1 MTSLSERPP
10 IGLDLPEAETFIFSV
25 GGMKCGGCV
34 GAVERLLKQQPGVLG
49 ASVNLVTATARVAC
63 RRGASNPEGL
73 AAYLGEK
80 GFPAQV
86 QVPSAP
92 PAPLP
97 EAVPPYGSLGT
108 ALALLVL
115 SSLGHWQHLG
125 GPHLP
130 LVGSLEFHWLLAT
143 LALAIPGREIFRD
156 GWISFRQGRPDM
168 NTLVALGTGG
178 AYLASCLAFLWP
190 QWGWECFFDEPVM
203 LLGFILLGRT
213 LEGQARNRA
222 AQSLKSLLALQPPV
236 ARLRLGEQEVILPVE
251 QIVLGDRLSVL
262 PGEKIPVD
270 GEVLTGTSSVDEA
283 LMTGESLPVAKGP
296 GDTVLAGA
304 LNQTGVLTLRATQVG
319 NGTVLAQIVAAV
331 REAQTRKAPIQR
343 LADAAAGY
351 FAYGVLTIAC
361 LTALVWS
368 IGGHLGLETGGIE
381 PELLGIKFAIA
392 VLVVACPC
400 ALGLATP
407 TAILVATGVGAEL
420 GLLIKGGDAL
430 ENAQR
435 LTMIAFDK
443 TGTLTQGQPRLQAL
457 FPQPGSSEKE
467 LLQIAASL
475 EQGSNHPFAQA
486 ILAAAGER
494 GLPLLNVRD
503 FHTEAGAGVR
513 AILEEGTPI
522 FIGNLG
528 WLQEQKVPLS
538 NDLPAIPPAST
549 PLYVARGQT
558 WLGCLALADSLRPEA
573 KETLTRLRAL
583 GLKTALLTGDRPET
597 AQTVGA
603 QLQISEIHAQIR
615 PQEKA
620 RQIEAWQKQ
629 GEIVAMVGD
638 GVNDAPALAQADVGI
653 SLGGATDAALET
665 ADIVLMRAQLGDL
678 LGALSLSRAAVWK
691 IRQNLFW
698 ALGYNLVA
706 IPLAAGLFWRWGHLS
721 LSPGWAAACMAVS
734 SLLVV
739 TNSLTLKR
747 FPNRL
752 DPEN

>member
-10 IGLDLPEAETFIFSV
+10 TGLDLPEVETFILSV

-63 RRGASNPEGL
+63 RRGAGDAETL

-86 QVPSAP
+86 QTPEAP

-97 EAVPPYGSLGT
+97 EADFPYRSLAT
-108 ALALLVL
+108 ALTLLVL
-115 SSLGHWQHLG
+115 SSLGHWRHLG

-130 LVGSLEFHWLLAT
+130 LAGSLGFHWLLAT
-143 LALAIPGREIFRD
+143 LALTIPGREIFRD
-156 GWISFRQGRPDM
+156 GWQSFRHGRPDM

-203 LLGFILLGRT
+203 LLGFILLGRA
-213 LEGQARNRA
+213 LEEQARNRA

-236 ARLRLGEQEVILPVE
+236 ARLRLGERDVILPVE
-251 QIVLGDRLSVL
+251 QIVPGDRLSVL

-270 GEVLTGTSSVDEA
+270 GEVLAGTSAVDEA
-283 LMTGESLPVAKGP
+283 LVTGESLPVAKGA

-304 LNQTGVLTLRATQVG
+304 LNQTGVLTIQAVQVG
-319 NGTVLAQIVAAV
+319 SGTALAQIVAAV
-331 REAQTRKAPIQR
+331 QEAQTRKAPIQR
-343 LADAAAGY
+343 LADLAAGY
-351 FAYGVLTIAC
+351 FAYGVLTIAG

-368 IGGHLGLETGGIE
+368 IGGRLGLETGGVQ

-407 TAILVATGVGAEL
+407 TAILAATGVGAEL

-430 ENAQR
+430 ETAQR

-457 FPQPGSSEKE
+457 FPRPGSSEKE
-467 LLQIAASL
+467 LLQVAASL
-475 EQGSNHPFAQA
+475 EQGSSHPFAQA
-486 ILAAAGER
+486 ILQAAREQ
-494 GLPLLNVRD
+494 GLPLLKARD

-513 AILEEGTPI
+513 AVLEEGTPI
-522 FIGNLG
+522 FIGNSG
-528 WLQEQKVPLS
+528 WLKEQGLFLS
-538 NDLPAIPPAST
+538 NDSPSIPAEST
-549 PLYVARGQT
+549 LLYVAREQT
-558 WLGCLALADSLRPEA
+558 WLGCLALADPLRPEA
-573 KETLTRLRAL
+573 EATLARLRAL

-603 QLQISEIHAQIR
+603 QLQIAEIRAQIR
-615 PQEKA
+615 PQQKA
-620 RQIEAWQKQ
+620 QWIETWQKE

-638 GVNDAPALAQADVGI
+638 GINDAPALAQADVGI

-665 ADIVLMRAQLGDL
+665 ADIVLTRAQLGDL
-678 LGALSLSRAAVWK
+678 LRALSLSRAAVWK

-721 LSPGWAAACMAVS
+721 LSPGWAAACMAGS

-752 DPEN
+752 EP

>member
-1 MTSLSERPP
+1 MTSLAERPP
-10 IGLDLPEAETFIFSV
+10 TSLELPEAETFILSV

-49 ASVNLVTATARVAC
+49 ASVNLVTATARVTCQTGSSQAE
-63 RRGASNPEGL
+63 SL

-86 QVPSAP
+86 QERSAP
-92 PAPLP
+92 PSPLP
-97 EAVPPYGSLGT
+97 EAAPPYGSLAT
-108 ALALLVL
+108 ALALLIL

-125 GPHLP
+125 GGHLP
-130 LVGSLEFHWLLAT
+130 LVGSLGFHWLLAT
-143 LALAIPGREIFRD
+143 LALAIPGQEIFRD
-156 GWISFRQGRPDM
+156 GWRSFRQGRPDM
-168 NTLVALGTGG
+168 NTLVALGTGA
-178 AYLASCLAFLWP
+178 AYLASCVAFLWP
-190 QWGWECFFDEPVM
+190 QGGWECFFDEPVM
-203 LLGFILLGRT
+203 LLGFILLGRA
-213 LEGQARNRA
+213 LEGQARNQA
-222 AQSLKSLLALQPPV
+222 ARSLKSLLALQPPL
-236 ARLRLGEQEVILPVE
+236 ARLQLGEQTALLPVE
-251 QIVLGDRLSVL
+251 QIAIGDRLSVL

-270 GEVLTGTSSVDEA
+270 GDVLTGTSAVDEA
-283 LMTGESLPVAKGP
+283 LITGESLPIAKGP
-296 GDTVLAGA
+296 GDSVLAGA
-304 LNQTGVLTLRATQVG
+304 LNQTGVLTIQAAQVG
-319 NGTVLAQIVAAV
+319 SGTALAQIIAAV

-343 LADAAAGY
+343 LADTAAGY
-351 FAYGVLTIAC
+351 FAYGVLTLA
-361 LTALVWS
+361 LMTALVWS
-368 IGGHLGLETGGIE
+368 IGGHLGLETGGVQ
-381 PELLGIKFAIA
+381 PELLGIKSAIA

-420 GLLIKGGDAL
+420 GLLIKGGDVL

-443 TGTLTQGQPRLQAL
+443 TGTLTQGRPRLQAL
-457 FPQPGSSEKE
+457 FPQRRSSERE
-467 LLQIAASL
+467 LLQVAASL

-486 ILAAAGER
+486 ILAAAQEQD
-494 GLPLLNVRD
+494 LPLLNARD

-513 AILEEGTPI
+513 AMLEDGTRI
-522 FIGNLG
+522 FIGNRG
-528 WLQEQKVPLS
+528 WLEEHGISLPADSPSISPLS
-538 NDLPAIPPAST
+538 TL
-549 PLYVARGQT
+549 LYVARGQS

-573 KETLTRLRAL
+573 EETLARLRAL

-597 AQTVGA
+597 AQAIGA
-603 QLQISEIHAQIR
+603 ELQILDVRAQIR

-620 RQIEAWQKQ
+620 RQIETWQNA

-638 GVNDAPALAQADVGI
+638 GINDAPALAQADVGI

-665 ADIVLMRAQLGDL
+665 ADIVLMRAQLSDL
-678 LGALSLSRAAVWK
+678 LGALSLSRAAVGK
-691 IRQNLFW
+691 IRQNLVW

-721 LSPGWAAACMAVS
+721 LSPGWAAACMAGS

-747 FPNRL
+747 FPSRI
-752 DPEN
+752 ES

>member
-1 MTSLSERPP
+1 MTSLAQRPP
-10 IGLDLPEAETFIFSV
+10 TSLELPEAETFILSV

-63 RRGASNPEGL
+63 RRGASNAETL
-73 AAYLGEK
+73 AAYLSEK
-80 GFPAQV
+80 GFPSQAQAR
-86 QVPSAP
+86 SAP

-97 EAVPPYGSLGT
+97 EADFPYRSLAT

-130 LVGSLEFHWLLAT
+130 WVGSLGFHWLLAT
-143 LALAIPGREIFRD
+143 LALTIPGREIFRD
-156 GWISFRQGRPDM
+156 GWQSFRHGRPDM
-168 NTLVALGTGG
+168 NTLVSLGTGG
-178 AYLASCLAFLWP
+178 AYLASCVAFLWP
-190 QWGWECFFDEPVM
+190 QGGWECFFDEPVM
-203 LLGFILLGRT
+203 LLGFILLGRA

-222 AQSLKSLLALQPPV
+222 AQSLKSLLGLQPPV

-270 GEVLTGTSSVDEA
+270 GEVLAGTSAVDEA
-283 LMTGESLPVAKGP
+283 LVTGESLPVAKGP
-296 GDTVLAGA
+296 GDMVLAGA
-304 LNQTGVLTLRATQVG
+304 LNQTGVLTIQATQVG
-319 NGTVLAQIVAAV
+319 SGTVLAQIIAAV
-331 REAQTRKAPIQR
+331 QEAQTRKAPIQR

-368 IGGHLGLETGGIE
+368 IGGRLGLETGGVQ

-430 ENAQR
+430 ETAQR
-435 LTMIAFDK
+435 LTLIAFDK
-443 TGTLTQGQPRLQAL
+443 TGTLTQGQPRLQGF
-457 FPQPGSSEKE
+457 FPQPCSSERD

-475 EQGSNHPFAQA
+475 EQGSNHPFAKA
-486 ILAAAGER
+486 ILTAAREQD
-494 GLPLLNVRD
+494 LPPLKARD

-513 AILEEGTPI
+513 AVLEDGTPI
-522 FIGNLG
+522 LIGNRG
-528 WLQEQKVPLS
+528 WLEEQCIPLAADSPSIPPLS
-538 NDLPAIPPAST
+538 TL
-549 PLYVARGQT
+549 LYVAQGQT
-558 WLGCLALADSLRPEA
+558 WLGCLALADPLRPEA
-573 KETLTRLRAL
+573 EETLARLRAL

-597 AQTVGA
+597 AETVGA
-603 QLQISEIHAQIR
+603 QLQIAEIHAQIR
-615 PQEKA
+615 PKEKA
-620 RQIEAWQKQ
+620 RRIEAWQKQ

-638 GVNDAPALAQADVGI
+638 GINDAPALAQADVGI

-678 LGALSLSRAAVWK
+678 LGALSLSRAAVGK

-698 ALGYNLVA
+698 ALGYNLLA

-747 FPNRL
+747 CPTRL
-752 DPEN
+752 KP